1 MTYVMS
7 IYICVCIYMY
17 ILSYYES
24 FTLVTCKRVYI
35 DTQIYV
41 VRALSIIMYIF
52 NTHYAEALYP
62 TVYSI
67 AYNVYIIIFKHTYMY
82 THT

>member
-1 MTYVMS
+1 M
-7 IYICVCIYMY
+7 CIYMY
-17 ILSYYES
+17 ILSYYEG
-24 FTLVTCKRVYI
+24 FTLVTCTRVYI

-52 NTHYAEALYP
+52 NSYYAEALYP

-67 AYNVYIIIFKHTYMY
+67 AYNLNIIISNIHIWTRIPNV
-82 THT
+82 